1 MSYLEAS
8 RRRAEELAKQETVRI
23 LSLETSCDETA
34 AAVIENGRK
43 ILSNVVFSQIDL
55 HELYGGVVPE
65 IASRAHMEACDRVI
79 DQALREAGMTLAE
92 VDALAVTKGPGL
104 VGALLTGVNCMK
116 GLAFAAGK
124 PLIGVNHIEGHVSAN
139 YLSHPDLE
147 PPFLCL
153 VVSGGHS
160 HLVKVADYGDY
171 RLLGQTADDAAG
183 EAFDKAARVL
193 GLPYPGGPR
202 IDALAEEGNPEAF
215 VLPKPKTA
223 GKYDYSF
230 SGLKTAFINTVHGI
244 EQRGEP
250 LPKADLAAS
259 FRRAVCREL
268 IEKAEA
274 LLEDEAI
281 RCAQDD
287 TGAPRERAG
296 DPSTRPGG
304 LAQDD
309 RRVSRE
315 DAGNNIKRFALA
327 GGVSANRELRRMA
340 KDMCGRLGVK
350 LYMPEIHLCTD
361 NGAMIGSAAYYR
373 LMRGEVAPL
382 SMNAEPALRLV

>member
-1 MSYLEAS
+1 MKFEEMSRLK
-8 RRRAEELAKQETVRI
+8 AEELRKQETVRI

-34 AAVIENGRK
+34 AAVIENGRR
-43 ILSNVVFSQIDL
+43 IVSNVVFSQIDL

-79 DQALREAGMTLAE
+79 DEALKGAGMKLE
-92 VDALAVTKGPGL
+92 EIDALAVTKGPGL

-116 GLAFAAGK
+116 GLAYAAGK

-147 PPFLCL
+147 PPFICL

-160 HLVKVADYGDY
+160 HLVRVADYGDY

-215 VLPKPKTA
+215 QLPTPKTA
-223 GKYDYSF
+223 GRYDYSF
-230 SGLKTAFINTVHGI
+230 SGLKTAFINTVHGL
-244 EQRGEP
+244 EQRGEA

-259 FRRAVCREL
+259 FRRAVCGEL

-274 LLEDEAI
+274 LLADE
-281 RCAQDD
+281 
-287 TGAPRERAG
+287 
-296 DPSTRPGG
+296 GG
-304 LAQDD
+304 NAM
-309 RRVSRE
+309 
-315 DAGNNIKRFALA
+315 KFALA

-340 KDMCGRLGVK
+340 KEMCARRGIA
-350 LYMPEIHLCTD
+350 LYMPEIPLCTD

-373 LMRGEVAPL
+373 LRRGETAGL
-382 SMNAEPALRLV
+382 DMNAEPALRLI

>member
-1 MSYLEAS
+1 MMNYEERS
-8 RRRAEELAKQETVRI
+8 RAQAEELKNREAVRI
-23 LSLETSCDETA
+23 LALETSCDETA

-65 IASRAHMEACDRVI
+65 IASRAHMEACDRVV
-79 DQALREAGMTLAE
+79 DQALREAGMNLE
-92 VDALAVTKGPGL
+92 EIDALAVTKGPGL

-124 PLIGVNHIEGHVSAN
+124 PLVGVNHIEGHVSAN
-139 YLSHPDLE
+139 YLSHPELE

-160 HLVKVADYGDY
+160 HLVEVSDYGTY
-171 RLLGQTADDAAG
+171 RLLGQTVDDAAG
-183 EAFDKAARVL
+183 EAFDKAARAL

-215 VLPKPKTA
+215 TLPSPKTD
-223 GKYDYSF
+223 GRYDYSF
-230 SGLKTAFINTVHGI
+230 SGLKTAFMNTVHML
-244 EQRGEP
+244 EQRGET

-268 IEKAEA
+268 TGKARLLLQEKGM
-274 LLEDEAI
+274 D
-281 RCAQDD
+281 
-287 TGAPRERAG
+287 GYNG
-296 DPSTRPGG
+296 
-304 LAQDD
+304 
-309 RRVSRE
+309 
-315 DAGNNIKRFALA
+315 FALA

-340 KDMCGRLGVK
+340 AEMCGALK
-350 LYMPEIHLCTD
+350 IPLFMPELHLCTD

-373 LMRGEVAPL
+373 LMNGELAGL
-382 SMNAEPALRLV
+382 DLNAMPALRLV

>member
-1 MSYLEAS
+1 MNYLEAS
-8 RRRAEELAKQETVRI
+8 RRRAEELRTQEKVRI

-65 IASRAHMEACDRVI
+65 IASRAHMEACDRVV
-79 DQALREAGMTLAE
+79 DQALREAGMELE
-92 VDALAVTKGPGL
+92 DVDALAVTKGPGL

-124 PLIGVNHIEGHVSAN
+124 PLVGVNHIEGHVSAN
-139 YLSHPDLE
+139 YLTHPDLE

-160 HLVKVADYGDY
+160 HLVEVADYGVY
-171 RLLGQTADDAAG
+171 RLIGQTADDAAG

-202 IDALAEEGNPEAF
+202 IDALAEEGNPDAF
-215 VLPKPKTA
+215 VLPKSKTA
-223 GKYDYSF
+223 GRYDYSF

-259 FRRAVCREL
+259 FRKAVCREL
-268 IEKAEA
+268 MEKAE
-274 LLEDEAI
+274 LVIREQFPEA
-281 RCAQDD
+281 
-287 TGAPRERAG
+287 GKEKRA
-296 DPSTRPGG
+296 
-304 LAQDD
+304 
-309 RRVSRE
+309 
-315 DAGNNIKRFALA
+315 FAMA
-327 GGVSANRELRRMA
+327 GGVSANRELRRA
-340 KDMCGRLGVK
+340 AQAMCSRQGVK
-350 LYMPEIHLCTD
+350 LYMPEIPLCTD

-373 LMRGEVAPL
+373 LMRGEIADL
-382 SMNAEPALRLV
+382 SMNAEPALRLI

>member
-1 MSYLEAS
+1 M
-8 RRRAEELAKQETVRI
+8 
-23 LSLETSCDETA
+23 
-34 AAVIENGRK
+34 ENGRK

-65 IASRAHMEACDRVI
+65 IASRAHMEACDRVV
-79 DQALREAGMTLAE
+79 DQALREAGMELSDA
-92 VDALAVTKGPGL
+92 DALAVTKGPGL

-116 GLAFAAGK
+116 GIAFAAGK

-139 YLSHPDLE
+139 YLSHPELE

-160 HLVKVADYGDY
+160 HLVEVADYGEY
-171 RLLGQTADDAAG
+171 RLIGQTVDDAAG
-183 EAFDKAARVL
+183 EAFDKAARAL

-215 VLPKPKTA
+215 SLPSPKTE
-223 GKYDYSF
+223 GRYDYSF
-230 SGLKTAFINTVHGI
+230 SGLKTAFMNTVHTL
-244 EQRGEP
+244 EQRGEA

-268 IEKAEA
+268 IRKAEA
-274 LLEDEAI
+274 LLE
-281 RCAQDD
+281 
-287 TGAPRERAG
+287 ERG
-296 DPSTRPGG
+296 TEGYSG
-304 LAQDD
+304 
-309 RRVSRE
+309 
-315 DAGNNIKRFALA
+315 FALA

-340 KDMCGRLGVK
+340 REMCAGKGIQ
-350 LYMPEIHLCTD
+350 LYMPEIALCTD

-373 LMRGEVAPL
+373 LLKGETAGL
-382 SMNAEPALRLV
+382 DLNAMPALRLV

>member
-1 MSYLEAS
+1 MS
-8 RRRAEELAKQETVRI
+8 RRKAEELREKQTVRI
-23 LSLETSCDETA
+23 LALETSCDETA
-34 AAVIENGRK
+34 AAVVENGRT

-65 IASRAHMEACDRVI
+65 IASRAHMEACDRVV
-79 DQALREAGMTLAE
+79 DQALQEAGMSLQDA
-92 VDALAVTKGPGL
+92 DALAVTKGPGL

-124 PLIGVNHIEGHVSAN
+124 PLVGVNHIEGHVSAN

-160 HLVKVADYGDY
+160 HLVEVSDYGTY
-171 RLLGQTADDAAG
+171 SLLGQTVDDAAG
-183 EAFDKAARVL
+183 EAFDKAARSL

-215 VLPKPKTA
+215 SLPSPKTE
-223 GKYDYSF
+223 GRYDYSF
-230 SGLKTAFINTVHGI
+230 SGLKTAFMNTVHTL
-244 EQRGEP
+244 EQRGEV

-268 IEKAEA
+268 IAKAR
-274 LLEDEAI
+274 LLVEEHGI
-281 RCAQDD
+281 
-287 TGAPRERAG
+287 
-296 DPSTRPGG
+296 GG
-304 LAQDD
+304 Y
-309 RRVSRE
+309 R
-315 DAGNNIKRFALA
+315 GFALA

-340 KDMCGRLGVK
+340 QEFCTEKKIPLF
-350 LYMPEIHLCTD
+350 MPDLPLCTD

-373 LMRGEVAPL
+373 LRKGEIAGL
-382 SMNAEPALRLV
+382 DLNAEPALRLVEASVL